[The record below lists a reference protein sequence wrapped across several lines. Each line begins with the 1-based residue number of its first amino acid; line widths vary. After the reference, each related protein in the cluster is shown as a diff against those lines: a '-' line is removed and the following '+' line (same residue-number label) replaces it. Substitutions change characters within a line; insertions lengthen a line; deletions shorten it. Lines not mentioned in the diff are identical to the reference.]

1 MRYAIYLKK
10 IFESC
15 KFTSMIGIEG
25 DDFMLEIIFNNG
37 FKVYECRLDIRFA
50 FKSIE
55 PCITCKMIHKNNII
69 FKVINGVHRSNLYI
83 RENYFKRSMKL

>member
-1 MRYAIYLKK
+1 MRYAMYLEK

-15 KFTSMIGIEG
+15 KFASIIGIEG

-37 FKVYECRLDIRFA
+37 FKPYECRLDIRFA
-50 FKSIE
+50 FQRIE

-69 FKVINGVHRSNLYI
+69 FKAINGVYRSSPYI
-83 RENYFKRSMKL
+83 RENYFKRSMRL